1 MSSLLSGL
9 TKLQSVESRL
19 RAAKAKL
26 ARCRRSV
33 VLQENRIRSEQ
44 NALEAKKEE
53 VQLTKLQS
61 DRLELELRSRDA
73 EIAKLRA
80 ALNGAK
86 TNKEYASLLT
96 LLNTNKADNSKLETQ
111 ILELMKDIE
120 IDQAE
125 CDKILA
131 TIDQQKAQLDKV
143 RHEAEVASVKLEEE
157 VIAMQAEWDDAARDI
172 PAEFLETFNRVAD
185 TYDGEAVV
193 EVDTQH
199 SSKTS
204 SYSCGGC
211 FMSVTAECVNQLMTK
226 DEIVRCSNCTRI
238 LVLSKS

>member
-9 TKLQSVESRL
+9 TKLQSVENRL

-33 VLQENRIRSEQ
+33 VLQENRIRTEQ

-61 DRLELELRSRDA
+61 DRLELDLRSRDA

-96 LLNTNKADNSKLETQ
+96 ILNTNKADNSKLETQ
-111 ILELMKDIE
+111 ILDLMKDIE
-120 IDQAE
+120 TDQAE

-131 TIDQQKAQLDKV
+131 AIDQQKAQLDKV
-143 RHEAEVASVKLEEE
+143 RHDAEVASVKLEEE
-157 VIAMQAEWDDAARDI
+157 VTAMQTEWDDAARGI

-193 EVDTQH
+193 EVDTQQ

-211 FMSVTAECVNQLMTK
+211 FMSVTAECVNQLMTR

>member
-1 MSSLLSGL
+1 MSSLLGGL
-9 TKLQSVESRL
+9 TKLQSVENRL

-33 VLQENRIRSEQ
+33 VLQENRIRTEQ
-44 NALEAKKEE
+44 NALETKKEE

-61 DRLELELRSRDA
+61 DRLELELRGRDA

-96 LLNTNKADNSKLETQ
+96 ILNTNKADNSKLETQ

-120 IDQAE
+120 ADQAE
-125 CDKILA
+125 CDEILA
-131 TIDQQKAQLDKV
+131 TIDRQKADLDKV
-143 RHEAEVASVKLEEE
+143 RHEAEAASVKLEEE
-157 VIAMQAEWDDAARDI
+157 VSAMQTEWDDAARDI
-172 PAEFLETFNRVAD
+172 PAEFLETFNRVAE

-193 EVDTQH
+193 EVDTH
-199 SSKTS
+199 SGKTL

-211 FMSVTAECVNQLMTK
+211 FMSVTAECVNQLMTR